1 MLPEGH
7 PAKRYGLS
15 YGEENGLTDLGR
27 ELVREMEQ
35 LGMII
40 DVSHLSDRGFYEV
53 LELTTKPFV
62 ASHSNARGLC
72 PHPRNMTD
80 EMIRRLGERGGCMGL
95 NFYQEFL
102 RTGDSESEGIQGG
115 LEALVRHAKHII
127 HVGGGD
133 VLGLGSD
140 FDGIDTNPD
149 IPDVT
154 AMERIWERLHRAGF
168 SQGQLDKIFHE
179 NVLRVYR
186 EVL

>member
-1 MLPEGH
+1 MT
-7 PAKRYGLS
+7 A
-15 YGEENGLTDLGR
+15 LGR

-40 DVSHLSDRGFYEV
+40 DVSHLSDRGFYDV
-53 LELTTKPFV
+53 LEITGKPFV
-62 ASHSNARGLC
+62 ASHSNARSLC

-102 RTGDSESEGIQGG
+102 RTGDSELEGIQGG
-115 LEALVRHAKHII
+115 VEDLVRHAKYIVNI
-127 HVGGGD
+127 GGEE
-133 VLGLGSD
+133 VLGFGSD

-154 AMERIWERLHRAGF
+154 AMERIWERLHSAGF

-186 EVL
+186 EIL